1 MFILNIPSKLLPYI
15 FLALLAKF
23 YPNGALVDSP
33 SSTPS
38 SRMKTNYLN
47 WKLAERKSSCQ
58 VSRWRSYEKWFFVKN
73 LQNWWGIKKNFSW
86 TKYSHRICKRHNQT
100 QKKALCARLRKKSST
115 VFNSLMNHFL
125 GAMGNLLVS
134 CWEEKPF
141 VLRFHH
147 ETSFSFPRLKN
158 YVCPSVVMSFT

>member
-23 YPNGALVDSP
+23 YPNGTLVDSP

-38 SRMKTNYLN
+38 SIMKINYLN

-58 VSRWRSYEKWFFVKN
+58 VSRWRSYEKWFFVNN

-100 QKKALCARLRKKSST
+100 QKKLCAQGFVKNPLQCSIHSWII
-115 VFNSLMNHFL
+115 SLEQW
-125 GAMGNLLVS
+125 GTCLVS

-147 ETSFSFPRLKN
+147 ETSFSFPTKN
-158 YVCPSVVMSFT
+158 MLSIWCHVFYL